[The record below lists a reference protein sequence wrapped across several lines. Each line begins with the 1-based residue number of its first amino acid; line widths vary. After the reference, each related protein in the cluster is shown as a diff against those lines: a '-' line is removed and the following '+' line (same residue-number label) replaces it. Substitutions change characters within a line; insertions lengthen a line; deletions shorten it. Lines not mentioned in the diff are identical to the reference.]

1 VPLPMTA
8 QRLLAFLAL
17 QERPLVRVYVA
28 GCLWPDASEAHASA
42 NLRSTLWRLHQPG
55 CHLVNASDQHLQLSS
70 AVAVD
75 AREVSELARR
85 LLDGSIN
92 AKATDCSMLYR
103 AGDLLKDWYD
113 DWVLIERERI
123 RQLRLHALEL
133 VCERMIELGDY
144 AQAVEAG
151 LAAVQ
156 AEPLRES
163 AHRAVI
169 RAHLAEGNYSEALQ
183 QYEACKKVLLQELGI
198 GPTSRIEELLRPVRA
213 AITRK

>member
-1 VPLPMTA
+1 MTA

-17 QERPLVRVYVA
+17 QERPLLRVYVA
-28 GCLWPDASEAHASA
+28 GCLWPDAPEERANA
-42 NLRSTLWRLHQPG
+42 NLRTTLWRVHQPG
-55 CHLVNASDQHLQLSS
+55 CHLVDASDQHLQLSS
-70 AVAVD
+70 AVVVD
-75 AREVSELARR
+75 AREVSQLARR
-85 LLDGSIN
+85 LLDGSTS
-92 AKATDCSMLYR
+92 AKTADCSVLYL

-133 VCERMIELGDY
+133 VCERMIEVGNY
-144 AQAVEAG
+144 GQAVEAG

-169 RAHLAEGNYSEALQ
+169 RAHLAEGNHSEALQ
-183 QYEACKKVLLQELGI
+183 QYAACKRILMNELGI
-198 GPTSRIEELLRPVRA
+198 GPSGRMEELLRPVRA
-213 AITRK
+213 SITLK